1 MDKGY
6 IDYSKLIDES
16 MHLIVRKALENVSE
30 NGLQGD
36 HHFYISF
43 YTKSEGVQISDKLL
57 KKYPEEMTIVLQ
69 HQFQDL
75 RVKEDGFEVSLSF
88 GGVREKLIIPY
99 NALTA
104 FADPSVKFGLQFRK
118 NDESYTPNDSIEDDI
133 TPSLDQTVNE
143 EDTEEKQTKE
153 QIQNSGA
160 DNVISLSSLR
170 NNKKD

>member
-16 MHLIVRKALENVSE
+16 MQVIVRKALDNVAE

-43 YTKSEGVQISDKLL
+43 YTKEEGVKISDKLL

-75 RVKEDGFEVSLSF
+75 LVGEEHFEVSLSF
-88 GGVREKLIIPY
+88 GGVKEKLVIPY
-99 NALTA
+99 HALTA

-118 NDESYTPNDSIEDDI
+118 NDQSYSPGDSIEDDI
-133 TPSLDQTVNE
+133 TPSLDQSME
-143 EDTEEKQTKE
+143 EEQAEKQTRE

-170 NNKKD
+170 NNNKKD